1 MIRIFAVAVC
11 IAAAMFAVKD
21 GRLLEKAGLTGSCSQ
36 IPTPRGQTGFWEACR
51 AGKLEGQPDLGRRSC
66 THAGASGEVAY
77 WRCPTRIE
85 SSPVRP

>member
-1 MIRIFAVAVC
+1 
-11 IAAAMFAVKD
+11 MFAVKD

-66 THAGASGEVAY
+66 THAGASGGVAY